1 VESALGAIASR
12 AGTYDPPVT
21 HALRIRPSLAQACC
35 STRLGSQPGL
45 PENPDQLLTSY
56 TQQLDATY
64 REVAGR
70 LEIDADVTVD
80 EDVDLRVTRIEAV
93 QDAPS

>member
-1 VESALGAIASR
+1 M
-12 AGTYDPPVT
+12 
-21 HALRIRPSLAQACC
+21 
-35 STRLGSQPGL
+35 
-45 PENPDQLLTSY
+45 PELLTSY

-80 EDVDLRVTRIEAV
+80 EDADLRVAQIEAV